1 MMGRKTIHPAE
12 TYKHTNESSDLRTNG
27 KTKQKIGK
35 YIEIC
40 GTATF
45 PSASTHGCFIQKY
58 IEICGTATSPSAP
71 AIVLFSEHPKFLSC
85 PSCSAHW
92 SEDSPRRINLPFPA
106 ASSLGHGS

>member
-1 MMGRKTIHPAE
+1 MGRKTIHPAE

-27 KTKQKIGK
+27 KTKQKIG
-35 YIEIC
+35 
-40 GTATF
+40 
-45 PSASTHGCFIQKY
+45 KY